1 MLDSYGLLLTLSWLL
16 AAVGI
21 VVFARWLS
29 RFLDRFTL
37 ESDTR
42 LLIMI
47 AFIGIV
53 LFGTLNVLWRA
64 ERNVSSPIPQGQE
77 QTVAETTDVGTFIQ
91 EHYPDL
97 YNFRYSL
104 RQRIKE
110 LQQFFQEVQQW
121 AIDSPHQARFLQ
133 NVVEIQWKSLEELK
147 KIDRAVD
154 SSISE
159 FWIHY
164 NTEATNYVANVFG
177 EESAQLIEQI
187 KDVQAFDNTGF
198 RAEQEETQNLLDT
211 ARQQL
216 AHEDIPPNPK
226 NRNKPLAFTPYNE
239 ANRKLLM
246 DWLQT
251 QQETTLLASINLLQN
266 NQTEIDRKLKEIQ
279 RSLKASNDPALYAPI
294 QKVIKLWQDLSQY
307 NQYADYQIL
316 FAVEAEYLRQKLAS
330 KQDKEKMPDQR
341 TLDLS
346 SRLHADLIKL
356 APEIARRAQSRRV
369 NEVERSYSPTSFFP
383 QNSNK

>member
-77 QTVAETTDVGTFIQ
+77 QTVAETTDVDTFIQ

-133 NVVEIQWKSLEELK
+133 NVVEIQWKSLEDLK